1 MSPSGSKDQS
11 TEGDHP
17 WEQDKYYGAS
27 ESGVAYLADRE
38 LRKSNADTEMMPAIK
53 ESALAEPVADA
64 GTGKATAVE
73 AEAATAAVTAT
84 ATKAKPVAAAKT
96 AKTADVPSRPGNR
109 VSKPVVAAAA
119 VAGLVLL
126 SVPVLIAGLLQND
139 DTPSRAL
146 PNPAAY
152 EDDAQAQSGFV
163 PGMAQEQPVPPPGI
177 PDGNLV
183 QGPPPPGSPNDG
195 APVPPP
201 PAGEIPR
208 GEVQPAVPADP
219 ARTAAHPVVFSGFAG
234 PGCGSG
240 SFSRPGYYANGNQG
254 WLNSG
259 GAHAADGCDGSY
271 SSLPMSGDPNRDGDN
286 SAVWRFT
293 TGDVKQGSCQV
304 SVFVPRGDLQHVG
317 GDPSYYTVYQGDE
330 TKGPSGDFRVF
341 QTNRQGGWVDGG
353 RFAVTGGRLTIK
365 LHSRGKDWT
374 DKGPTY
380 AHHAAAQMK
389 IDCSA

>member
-38 LRKSNADTEMMPAIK
+38 LRTSNADTEMMPAVK
-53 ESALAEPVADA
+53 ASALAEPVADA
-64 GTGKATAVE
+64 GTGQATAVE
-73 AEAATAAVTAT
+73 AATAT
-84 ATKAKPVAAAKT
+84 ATASKATPVAAAKT
-96 AKTADVPSRPGNR
+96 AKTAKTADVPSPPGNR

-139 DTPSRAL
+139 DTPTRAL

-152 EDDAQAQSGFV
+152 EDDAQAQSGFI
-163 PGMAQEQPVPPPGI
+163 PGMAQEQPVPPPGL
-177 PDGNLV
+177 PAGNLV
-183 QGPPPPGSPNDG
+183 PGPPPGSPNNG

-201 PAGEIPR
+201 AGGEIPR

-240 SFSRPGYYANGNQG
+240 SFSRPGYFTKGNEG

-304 SVFVPRGDLQHVG
+304 SVFVPRGDVMHVG

-341 QTNRQGGWVDGG
+341 QANRQGSWVDGG
-353 RFAVTGGRLTIK
+353 RFAITSGRLTIK